1 MFYLC
6 LIFFLLLFSRLHF
19 PNVWSI
25 VKVWHDLFCNFFT
38 FWCIISLFL
47 SIICSFIIIIMNC
60 RVSTSLI
67 SFDWYNCFLTLFH
80 LSINHL
86 TFFNFVLTHSVRSLF
101 YWLFYYFRPFII
113 NVVYFLCW
121 FYFVFFQ
128 FFYIFII
135 LCIIYLFSFSL
146 L

>member
-25 VKVWHDLFCNFFT
+25 VKVWHDLFCNF
-38 FWCIISLFL
+38 LYFL
-47 SIICSFIIIIMNC
+47 MYNFFIPVYYMLIMNC
-60 RVSTSLI
+60 RVYTSLI

-121 FYFVFFQ
+121 FYLVFFQ

>member
-25 VKVWHDLFCNFFT
+25 VKVWHDLFCNF
-38 FWCIISLFL
+38 LYFL
-47 SIICSFIIIIMNC
+47 MYHFFIPVYYMLIMNC
-60 RVSTSLI
+60 RVYTSLI

-101 YWLFYYFRPFII
+101 YWLFHYFRPFII

-121 FYFVFFQ
+121 FYLVFFQ

>member
-1 MFYLC
+1 MFYVLYFFC
-6 LIFFLLLFSRLHF
+6 FSFLVFIFQMFGLLLRYGMICSA
-19 PNVWSI
+19 I
-25 VKVWHDLFCNFFT
+25 FFT